1 MVLYLF
7 IGEVSVSGGFS
18 QKFGGGGGIIFIFYR
33 LGFVDMV
40 GLIVY
45 GGFGGERGGVVGFI
59 ILIQGDLFIKYI
71 QVSTL

>member
-7 IGEVSVSGGFS
+7 IGEVSVNGGLS

-45 GGFGGERGGVVGFI
+45 GGFGG
-59 ILIQGDLFIKYI
+59 
-71 QVSTL
+71 